1 MAKLLSSLPVGAK
14 VKDVG
19 SRYNNKDI
27 IFTIAAKKHSG
38 YPTNSVTLITERII
52 SLKCFDAKEAN
63 NPDSNRKSYGNNRYL
78 HSNIRQWLNSDKV
91 SWYTSQHSYDAP
103 PTDANV
109 WSNYNEYDQEKG
121 LLAYLTDNFKNAIL
135 PTTLKVVKNTVT
147 DGGGYE
153 TVTDKVF
160 LPSKF
165 EVGLGTENGIEE
177 GDIFPLFINDESRKA
192 YPTAE
197 AVANSEYTNSGLS
210 STKPWYYWLRS
221 PYSGN
226 SYVSRYVY
234 SSGGLSNNVAYYG
247 NYGVRPALNLK
258 SEIFVSDSMD
268 SDGCYIIQWN
278 NSPTI
283 SGSDQNLG
291 DKNTSFE
298 IRYQIDDVDTS
309 DTLTIK
315 EKIDGTEIKAISPA
329 QRKKEYIINID
340 TYSLSLGTHIVT
352 IEVTDNKGGIAKRS
366 YTFKRVNAAPT
377 ISGSDQNIGDKNQG
391 FQIIYNVDDPDSDAL
406 TVTEKINGSIIRTLN
421 NAPRNEELTILITN
435 EQLYSLPLNSSN
447 TITIEA
453 KDPNGGVA
461 YRTFT
466 FRRTNTAPSISGTD
480 DELGVI
486 MAPFSR
492 EYVVTDVENDTV
504 VVKELIDNKVVRT
517 YVPELGATNKFEMPI
532 EEWHKLTNGNHIVKI
547 EATDTN
553 GATSVRIFQFE
564 RKEDKIKF
572 TLKNPFETDIK
583 ATKVLVTPSWV
594 LPEGSI
600 PKIEACNNAYDD
612 VPTWEDITSQVTQGR
627 HYNFLNEAK
636 SADKWGI
643 NIRVTVTL

>member
-1 MAKLLSSLPVGAK
+1 
-14 VKDVG
+14 
-19 SRYNNKDI
+19 
-27 IFTIAAKKHSG
+27 
-38 YPTNSVTLITERII
+38 
-52 SLKCFDAKEAN
+52 
-63 NPDSNRKSYGNNRYL
+63 
-78 HSNIRQWLNSDKV
+78 
-91 SWYTSQHSYDAP
+91 
-103 PTDANV
+103 
-109 WSNYNEYDQEKG
+109 
-121 LLAYLTDNFKNAIL
+121 
-135 PTTLKVVKNTVT
+135 
-147 DGGGYE
+147 
-153 TVTDKVF
+153 
-160 LPSKF
+160 
-165 EVGLGTENGIEE
+165 
-177 GDIFPLFINDESRKA
+177 
-192 YPTAE
+192 
-197 AVANSEYTNSGLS
+197 
-210 STKPWYYWLRS
+210 
-221 PYSGN
+221 
-226 SYVSRYVY
+226 
-234 SSGGLSNNVAYYG
+234 
-247 NYGVRPALNLK
+247 
-258 SEIFVSDSMD
+258 
-268 SDGCYIIQWN
+268 
-278 NSPTI
+278 
-283 SGSDQNLG
+283 
-291 DKNTSFE
+291 
-298 IRYQIDDVDTS
+298 
-309 DTLTIK
+309 
-315 EKIDGTEIKAISPA
+315 
-329 QRKKEYIINID
+329 
-340 TYSLSLGTHIVT
+340 
-352 IEVTDNKGGIAKRS
+352 
-366 YTFKRVNAAPT
+366 
-377 ISGSDQNIGDKNQG
+377 
-391 FQIIYNVDDPDSDAL
+391 L